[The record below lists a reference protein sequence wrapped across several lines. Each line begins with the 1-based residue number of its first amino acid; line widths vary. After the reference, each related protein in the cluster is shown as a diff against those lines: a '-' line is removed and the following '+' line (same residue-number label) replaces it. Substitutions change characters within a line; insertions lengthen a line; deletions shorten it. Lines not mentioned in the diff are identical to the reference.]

1 VAVAVVAP
9 SPSPSVTPQ
18 GVTATVQLGG
28 LPATA
33 FDDSTGVLKRTAADN
48 IASALTAG
56 VAAACPACTV
66 RVTRVVNSA
75 TGAVVFAGRRLQAAA
90 VYTVSF
96 FVAGA
101 GAAAAA
107 AGINTALVASQLS
120 TSLGI
125 TITVTLPSTGG
136 SNDGLSGGAIAGI
149 IIAAVVVAALM
160 ICFYLCLKA
169 AARDPAAPKAGLR
182 LQSVVAEPSVSVK
195 STPRNHARSSI
206 THPPLNPAELE
217 M

>member
-1 VAVAVVAP
+1 
-9 SPSPSVTPQ
+9 
-18 GVTATVQLGG
+18 
-28 LPATA
+28 
-33 FDDSTGVLKRTAADN
+33 VLKRTAVDN

-90 VYTVSF
+90 AYTVSF

-101 GAAAAA
+101 GAPAAA

-120 TSLGI
+120 ASLGT

-136 SNDGLSGGAIAGI
+136 ASDSGALSSGVAIGVGVGVAVAVAVLLL
-149 IIAAVVVAALM
+149 AAVMYFRSKRAVSTEVYAEHLPKQPALVVRTAPL
-160 ICFYLCLKA
+160 
-169 AARDPAAPKAGLR
+169 RDPSGP
-182 LQSVVAEPSVSVK
+182 
-195 STPRNHARSSI
+195 
-206 THPPLNPAELE
+206 
-217 M
+217 